1 MALLAPIIG
10 IIGTAVSAYGT
21 IAGANAQAS
30 GMEYQAAV
38 ARTKARQEEA
48 IAQRQQMETD
58 RKTKLTL
65 SRAQAVAS
73 ASGGSATDPTVVDN
87 AGDIAARG
95 KYTGGLQMWQGKMN
109 AWDFDTKAQ
118 GLQAS
123 ADATRSGGKLS
134 AFSTI
139 LGGAASIYKTASAG
153 GWGGG
158 GMPTGESINKAPDDN
173 YYWNRP
179 YWMAS

>member
-1 MALLAPIIG
+1 MMLAPIVG
-10 IIGTAVSAYGT
+10 LIGTAVSAYGT

-30 GMEYQAAV
+30 GLEYQASV

-48 IAQRQQMETD
+48 IGQRQQMETD
-58 RKTKLTL
+58 RKTRLTQ
-65 SRAQAVAS
+65 SRLQATSS
-73 ASGGSATDPTVVDN
+73 ASGGSASDPTVVDL
-87 AGDIAARG
+87 AGDIAGRG
-95 KYTGGLQMWQGKMN
+95 KYMGGLQMWQANQN

-118 GLQAS
+118 ALSAS

-139 LGGAASIYKTASAG
+139 LGGAASLYKTASAG
-153 GWGGG
+153 GWSGGT
-158 GMPTGESINKAPDDN
+158 MPSGESINNTPDNN